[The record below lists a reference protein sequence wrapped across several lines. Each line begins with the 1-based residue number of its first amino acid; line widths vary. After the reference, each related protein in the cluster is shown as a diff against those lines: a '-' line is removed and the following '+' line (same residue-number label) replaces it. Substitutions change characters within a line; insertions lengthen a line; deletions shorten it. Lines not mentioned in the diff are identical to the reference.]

1 MGLFNRKKEIREDQ
15 MIDQTSI
22 SDPILNAIL
31 GKDGIDRETIMN
43 IPAIS
48 ACINKIG
55 DTVSSLQIKLYKK
68 EGDKIKE
75 VDDPRVSLLND
86 DTGDTLDGSQ
96 FKKAMVTDMF
106 LGQGGYAY
114 VNKVGS
120 EVRSIHYV
128 EANRVGF
135 LKNTDPIFKDYK
147 IQVNG
152 HYYEGWQFIKLLRN
166 TVDGFRGKSI
176 IEESPVLLEII
187 YATQLFERNMV
198 KTGGNKKGFIK
209 STTRLTKEAMTAL
222 KNAFRKLYSNNTENV
237 VILNDGLDFKESS
250 NSCVELQLNENK
262 ETNNDDVCKIFLTPP
277 PIINGGATEEDRKDW
292 IDGCI
297 MPILERFASAINS
310 VMLLEDEKGKMFF
323 AFDTTDLLKGD
334 IEKRYTA
341 YKLALDAGFMQLD
354 EVRKNEKLPA
364 FGLDFIKLGLQ
375 DVLYYPE
382 KNEIYTPN
390 TNKISKMDEDDPSTQ
405 DDPPT
410 DPINVD
416 DPVDPEGDDLD
427 PTKKGGEGK
436 DES

>member
-152 HYYEGWQFIKLLRN
+152 HYYEGWQFIKL
-166 TVDGFRGKSI
+166 
-176 IEESPVLLEII
+176 
-187 YATQLFERNMV
+187 
-198 KTGGNKKGFIK
+198 
-209 STTRLTKEAMTAL
+209 
-222 KNAFRKLYSNNTENV
+222 
-237 VILNDGLDFKESS
+237 
-250 NSCVELQLNENK
+250 
-262 ETNNDDVCKIFLTPP
+262 
-277 PIINGGATEEDRKDW
+277 
-292 IDGCI
+292 
-297 MPILERFASAINS
+297 
-310 VMLLEDEKGKMFF
+310 
-323 AFDTTDLLKGD
+323 
-334 IEKRYTA
+334 
-341 YKLALDAGFMQLD
+341 
-354 EVRKNEKLPA
+354 
-364 FGLDFIKLGLQ
+364 
-375 DVLYYPE
+375 
-382 KNEIYTPN
+382 
-390 TNKISKMDEDDPSTQ
+390 
-405 DDPPT
+405 
-410 DPINVD
+410 
-416 DPVDPEGDDLD
+416 
-427 PTKKGGEGK
+427 
-436 DES
+436 